1 MMYENLIR
9 ETEEE
14 GIEIVE
20 MKLTNNIK
28 GLYADKIIA
37 INKNIDTNTEKK
49 CILAEELGHY
59 HTSSGDILDQSKL
72 INRKQEKRARIWGYK
87 KLVGMTKLINAYK
100 NNITNRYE
108 LADFLDVT
116 EEYIDEALEYY
127 KEYYGISYKIDNY
140 IIYFDPLSILE
151 IWE

>member
-1 MMYENLIR
+1 MYENLIR

>member
-1 MMYENLIR
+1 MYENLIK

-20 MKLTNNIK
+20 IPFKSNLK
-28 GLYADKIIA
+28 GLYSDNVIA

-49 CILAEELGHY
+49 CILAEELGHHY
-59 HTSSGDILDQSKL
+59 TSSGDILDQSKL
-72 INRKQEKRARIWGYK
+72 VNRKQEKRARIWGYK
-87 KLVGMTKLINAYK
+87 KLVGITKLIDAYK

-108 LADFLDVT
+108 LAAYLDVT

-127 KEYYGISYKIDNY
+127 KSYYGISCKIDNY
-140 IIYFDPLSILE
+140 IVYFDPLSILE

>member
-1 MMYENLIR
+1 MYENLIR
-9 ETEEE
+9 ETEKE

-127 KEYYGISYKIDNY
+127 KEYYGISYRIDNY
-140 IIYFDPLSILE
+140 IVYFDPLSILE